1 MVSWMRLGIESWA
14 LREEVGI
21 MDSGKGHQ
29 CIQGSTD
36 MGSFM
41 GSNEQF
47 KAHWRCHNSLSVC
60 QSARYQYFTPILAI
74 LWHFGCSWVTLRRP
88 GAILPVIFSVGDFQ
102 PLMCGWCGVMELCI
116 GPNLGLRMLI
126 LVTENDSKP
135 IQRHCFPKKRKT
147 GKISFFALLKN
158 FSQ

>member
-1 MVSWMRLGIESWA
+1 MFNWISIVDDGVVDAIGHRVLSP
-14 LREEVGI
+14 EVGI
-21 MDSGKGHQ
+21 TDSGKGYQ

-74 LWHFGCSWVTLRRP
+74 L
-88 GAILPVIFSVGDFQ
+88 
-102 PLMCGWCGVMELCI
+102 
-116 GPNLGLRMLI
+116 
-126 LVTENDSKP
+126 
-135 IQRHCFPKKRKT
+135 
-147 GKISFFALLKN
+147 
-158 FSQ
+158 